1 LTEPSTEPGDD
12 MNFRAAKQRGFTLF
26 EIIAVLA
33 IMGILATIA
42 VPSYRHYLV
51 KANEAVLKEDLHQM
65 RRAIDDFFADKRRYP
80 ESLDELIEQHY
91 LRSIPKDPITRSK
104 QTWTTASPEP
114 PEEGEPVEGE
124 VYDVF
129 SGSDKTAL
137 DGTPYNQW

>member
-1 LTEPSTEPGDD
+1 MNSRSPG
-12 MNFRAAKQRGFTLF
+12 QRGFTLF

-65 RRAIDDFFADKRRYP
+65 RKAIDGFFADKRRYP
-80 ESLDELIEQHY
+80 ESLDELVEQHY
-91 LRSIPKDPITRSK
+91 LRTIPKDPITRSD
-104 QTWTTASPEP
+104 QTWITASPEP
-114 PEEGEPVEGE
+114 PEKGEPLEGE

-129 SGSDKTAL
+129 SGSEQTAL